1 MRAISDVRDALQ
13 MGMDFEGMGAG
24 INSEQEPRIADLV
37 HPDDPPILHALM
49 QELDGNA
56 YQGIPVEQTSSL

>member
-1 MRAISDVRDALQ
+1 
-13 MGMDFEGMGAG
+13 MGMDLEGMGAG

-37 HPDDPPILHALM
+37 HPNNPPILHALM